1 MRNKLGIVIRMLSSA
16 SCDLL
21 KIPCSRSF
29 LASLCFYSSYSTSN
43 GGSWRAW
50 RNKKCRKA
58 TAPKQE
64 EDQVENKMI
73 STGIFIWE
81 TSRLTGSR
89 TTNILLNSRQLTRP
103 TLCAC
108 FSLISSL
115 CSCSQQNTVPLNRFT
130 MSSEINKLVQ
140 TRSYAIVNTTILQIN
155 MIATNTTLIRLFI
168 KSRWNIF
175 SEIGK

>member
-21 KIPCSRSF
+21 KIPCSRSSF
-29 LASLCFYSSYSTSN
+29 ASLCFYSSDSTSN
-43 GGSWRAW
+43 GGSW

-58 TAPKQE
+58 TAKQE

-73 STGIFIWE
+73 NTGIFIWE

-89 TTNILLNSRQLTRP
+89 TTNIVLNSRQLTRP

-108 FSLISSL
+108 FSLISNL

-140 TRSYAIVNTTILQIN
+140 TSSYAIVNTAMLQIN